1 MLLDAMT
8 GEPEWCG
15 ALAAVSLHRQT
26 LKKGEERGGKEALL
40 KHRNLRK
47 KREKEQQRGDEA
59 PGARRRFATKNLG
72 FL

>member
-1 MLLDAMT
+1 MVWSPRCSQPT
-8 GEPEWCG
+8 
-15 ALAAVSLHRQT
+15 QT
-26 LKKGEERGGKEALL
+26 LKKGQEGGKKALL

-47 KREKEQQRGDEA
+47 KREKEQQQGDET